1 MAIIL
6 EVIAGVTTLGILFGY
21 TATAA
26 KTKTKSEAPPYGV
39 FCLCYTTNKNTHIP
53 WKTQIYKTENEYES
67 ATDEICKLAL
77 NPEKNFYL
85 RERGFNGI
93 ALVNLDDGREEYWCS
108 LTSI

>member
-21 TATAA
+21 NRNRNRDR
-26 KTKTKSEAPPYGV
+26 EVIPYGT
-39 FCLCYTTNKNTHIP
+39 FCICYTNKNTHIP

-77 NPEKNFYL
+77 DPEKNFYL

-108 LTSI
+108 LSSI